1 MKEKA
6 DKDAV
11 CPFCGFDPK
20 MYEQRSF
27 VLPPFTVLNGKYL
40 VGQVLGAGGFGIT
53 YAAFDLRMERRVAIK
68 EFYMRGGMYR
78 KTTASTNVDYTV
90 DDIDQEKMVKASM
103 AKFEA
108 EAKILAR
115 LDNLPGIVTAYD
127 IFNENNTV
135 YITLEYLD
143 GVTLK
148 QYTEQSG
155 GRLGTED
162 VLRRLEPVMRSLE
175 TLHQE
180 NILHRDISPDNIMVM
195 DNDVK
200 LFDFGGARAVTGQEN
215 YRSSLMLQKAGF
227 SPIEQVS
234 NGEQGPWTDVYA
246 LAATIYYCITG
257 TVPPDC
263 ISRVMGREMLQKPS
277 VLGAD
282 ISADRE
288 QVLLKALA
296 VDSRDR
302 YQNVGDFR
310 RDLYRENAPAADASH
325 RNDIRDTRANTP
337 GGAHAD
343 THVNVHGDG
352 HANAPGDGRAN
363 AYANSR
369 GGARADTPSASSGYA
384 GRPPKKSRIGLFVAL
399 WVAAVLFFVIGGIR
413 IMSRVLKDR
422 GNNNPG
428 SEVSVSEGSV
438 LEAAAASEASSESQ
452 AVGTSEAATASQ
464 ASAASE
470 VASASE
476 AAAAS
481 EVAAASQA
489 GTVSE
494 AATASQAATVSEAA
508 TASQAA
514 TASEAASA
522 SQTSPA
528 SGTTSSGYP
537 TPDGVS
543 LKAAS
548 SNKAAPD
555 WTEYTDLIT
564 QIRSTIPAEE
574 RLAKMHRAEDILMET
589 GAVIPLF
596 YYNDLYL
603 QKTDVEGIY
612 ADPYN
617 FKHFRDAKCPRGVL
631 RAGMFYYADQYSD
644 LSLDPA
650 LSYEPEIQ
658 TLVCNLFTGLFTYN
672 AEGQTEPA
680 CAESYDVSEDGL
692 TYTFYLRDG
701 LKWSTGD
708 ALTAKDF
715 EFAWKRA
722 AGDETAADYGYLLTG
737 ILAMNGDGDVD
748 VTAADDRT
756 LQVRLAKP
764 CPFFCS
770 LTAYPVFYPVPAAFV
785 EKNGEISD
793 PGKWAE
799 EPRFPTNGPYTV
811 TRWEFG
817 RTIVLKKNE
826 AWYNAGSVE
835 AAEVEVMIRDVE
847 EELYSKYRDGDLDF
861 LDSVPTDRVP
871 EVKDSD
877 ELRVLDSLG
886 TYFAVFNVNSSL
898 FDGKT
903 VQQAADIRKA
913 VSLLIDREYIA
924 DSVGQTLQKPATSF
938 IPAGMADGCGGIF
951 KMNTD
956 SYAYPVKESAGY
968 YPEKCTESAVDEA
981 VELLEGAGCR
991 FEDGRLSAATPL
1003 SIRYLTNESEGNI
1016 AIAEVIQADL
1026 AQVGIS
1032 MEIQTCDW
1040 SEFLE
1045 KRRNGEFD
1053 LTRDGW
1059 VADYDDPVN
1068 MLEMWMPESGSDDC
1082 RLGMQ
1087 K

>member
-148 QYTEQSG
+148 EYTAKSG
-155 GRLGTED
+155 GRLRTDD

-175 TLHQE
+175 TLHKE

-215 YRSSLMLQKAGF
+215 YRSSLILQKAGY

-282 ISADRE
+282 ISAERE

-310 RDLYRENAPAADASH
+310 RDLYRENAPAADASN
-325 RNDIRDTRANTP
+325 RDDIRDTHANTS
-337 GGAHAD
+337 GDARAD

-363 AYANSR
+363 TH
-369 GGARADTPSASSGYA
+369 ADIPAASSGYA
-384 GRPPKKSRIGLFVAL
+384 GRPPKKSRIGLFVTL

-438 LEAAAASEASSESQ
+438 SAAAASEVSSESQ

-470 VASASE
+470 VAS
-476 AAAAS
+476 
-481 EVAAASQA
+481 
-489 GTVSE
+489 
-494 AATASQAATVSEAA
+494 
-508 TASQAA
+508 
-514 TASEAASA
+514 ASEAASA

-548 SNKAAPD
+548 YNKAAPD

-564 QIRSTIPAEE
+564 QIRSVIPAEE

-589 GAVIPLF
+589 GAVIPL
-596 YYNDLYL
+596 YYFNDLYL
-603 QKTDVEGIY
+603 QRTDVEGIF

-631 RAGMFYYADQYSD
+631 RVGISYDSD
-644 LSLDPA
+644 LYGDMSLDPA
-650 LSYEPEIQ
+650 LCYATEIQ
-658 TLVCNLFTGLFTYN
+658 TLVCNLFTGLFAYN

-680 CAESYDVSEDGL
+680 CAESYEVSEDGL

-701 LKWSTGD
+701 LKWSTGH

-722 AGDETAADYGYLLTG
+722 ARDETGADYGYLLTE

-748 VTAADDRT
+748 VTAVDDRT

-770 LTAYPVFYPVPAAFV
+770 LTAFPVYYPVMAMYVLDKVPT
-785 EKNGEISD
+785 GED
-793 PGKWAE
+793 PGVWAE
-799 EPRFPTNGPYTV
+799 DAYFPTNGPYTV
-811 TRWEFG
+811 GRWEFG

-835 AAEVEVMIRDVE
+835 AAEVEVMIRDAE
-847 EELYSKYRDGDLDF
+847 EELYSKYREGDLDF
-861 LDSVPTDRVP
+861 LDSVPNDRIP

-877 ELRVLDSLG
+877 ELRVIDGLG
-886 TYFAVFNVNSSL
+886 TYFAEFNVNSSL

-924 DSVGQTLQKPATSF
+924 DSIGQTLQKPATSF
-938 IPAGMADGCGGIF
+938 IPEGMADGCGGIF

-956 SYAYPVKESAGY
+956 SYTYPVKESAGY
-968 YPEKCTESAVDEA
+968 YPEKWTESAVDEA

-991 FEDGRLSAATPL
+991 FENGRLSAATPL

-1016 AIAEVIQADL
+1016 AIAEAIQGDL
-1026 AQVGIS
+1026 GQVGIS
-1032 MEIQTCDW
+1032 VEIQTCDW

-1053 LTRDGW
+1053 LARNGW
-1059 VADYDDPVN
+1059 IADYDDPVN